1 MNDRNIKHVMGKK
14 SPSPYPERK
23 KKPRLKFS
31 WNKEQ
36 TIDYS
41 KSKQI
46 DIFIQDVIEKA
57 KEDYLQTYIQGNGQ
71 CIDHNSTD
79 REDDNCHNSLNG
91 DNSRTSIEVQ
101 NGCRQDEEQQTN
113 RTWGRKSS
121 DINNG
126 RSSQDNIEMKE
137 LGKETHHHGE
147 RKPLIDKSVGNNCC
161 SDGNLCSR
169 LLTLLT
175 CYHCRCLRDVLPDS

>member
-71 CIDHNSTD
+71 CIDHNYTGMYI
-79 REDDNCHNSLNG
+79 L
-91 DNSRTSIEVQ
+91 I
-101 NGCRQDEEQQTN
+101 
-113 RTWGRKSS
+113 
-121 DINNG
+121 
-126 RSSQDNIEMKE
+126 
-137 LGKETHHHGE
+137 HGLYYIF
-147 RKPLIDKSVGNNCC
+147 KTI
-161 SDGNLCSR
+161 LCY
-169 LLTLLT
+169 
-175 CYHCRCLRDVLPDS
+175 C